1 MKQWVLAS
9 LSAFALGLVLVHPA
23 AHAASDD
30 KGAIEGRVFHDEDGD
45 GIRDAGEAGLEGVE
59 VKLSGK
65 LRRTAETD
73 RSGKFS
79 FDDLGDGAYD
89 VTVSLDKGWT
99 AVKDFT
105 VYKDLEVEGATL
117 NDVDF
122 ALQSEDDAAAA
133 EDEASDTGAVAGT
146 TGSTSGDEAS
156 SDETGDDS
164 AGTDD
169 ETAGDD
175 TAASDDST
183 ADDSTADDSSDAADD
198 AAATTDEDADD
209 ETADDST
216 DATEGDAAHDDAAGD
231 DVVAMDRAAADLIAG
246 LSGADLDPAVIAALQ
261 RALDSA
267 KASGDQSDV
276 TKALEAALA
285 TLPKDVQEKAKAAAT
300 DAAGGHDSDE
310 AKDGKPAE
318 GAMAAAPHSDAKPAG
333 GMPETGGGAL
343 ALGGLLAA
351 GLAALGGAGRW
362 MERRRA

>member
-23 AHAASDD
+23 ARAASDD
-30 KGAIEGRVFHDEDGD
+30 KGAIEGRVFHDKDGD
-45 GIRDAGEAGLEGVE
+45 GIRDAGEEGLEGVE

-89 VTVSLDKGWT
+89 VTVSLDEGWT

-122 ALQSEDDAAAA
+122 ALQSEDDAAAD
-133 EDEASDTGAVAGT
+133 EDAASDTGAVAGT
-146 TGSTSGDEAS
+146 TGSTGDDEAS
-156 SDETGDDS
+156 SDETGDDT

-169 ETAGDD
+169 ESAGDD
-175 TAASDDST
+175 TDAT
-183 ADDSTADDSSDAADD
+183 DDSTADDSSDAADD
-198 AAATTDEDADD
+198 AAATTDEDAGD

-216 DATEGDAAHDDAAGD
+216 DATAGHAAHDDAAGD

-300 DAAGGHDSDE
+300 DAAGGHDGDE
-310 AKDGKPAE
+310 AKDSKPAE
-318 GAMAAAPHSDAKPAG
+318 GAMAAAPQSDAKPAG